1 LPVLMRDVP
10 LFARRARYIRV
21 YPPRRRPPDA
31 SSSALTSTMDK
42 PDKTPTH
49 ARATVSATPPLQTQA
64 RGPADGDAFERAD
77 AHAFDM
83 AAKKVAL
90 RAFVLASYQEAYKE
104 RTDNWK
110 SLETK
115 AQGSITIA
123 GIFIA
128 GAFAYI
134 DKGAATMTAH
144 QQFLAIIAVAS
155 LVASVLLA
163 VYALKIQEVLPP
175 PYGNFVKANVERF
188 LEVDDEAELK
198 VRVEYFDYDMISQWE
213 RVLNVIDEQLGKK
226 VDCLFNAQASLVFA
240 VVVVAI
246 LAVSRVVVR

>member
-1 LPVLMRDVP
+1 MV
-10 LFARRARYIRV
+10 
-21 YPPRRRPPDA
+21 
-31 SSSALTSTMDK
+31 
-42 PDKTPTH
+42 
-49 ARATVSATPPLQTQA
+49 
-64 RGPADGDAFERAD
+64 
-77 AHAFDM
+77 
-83 AAKKVAL
+83 AKKDAL
-90 RAFVLASYQEAYKE
+90 RACVLTSYQEAYKE

-134 DKGAATMTAH
+134 DKSATTMSMH
-144 QQFLAIIAVAS
+144 QQFLAITAVAS

-188 LEVDDEAELK
+188 LEVTDEAELRE
-198 VRVEYFDYDMISQWE
+198 RVEYFDYDMISQWE
-213 RVLNVIDEQLGKK
+213 RVLNVVDEQIGKK
-226 VDCLFNAQASLVFA
+226 VDCLFNAQAALVFA

>member
-1 LPVLMRDVP
+1 MSETNKPSPHVP
-10 LFARRARYIRV
+10 
-21 YPPRRRPPDA
+21 
-31 SSSALTSTMDK
+31 
-42 PDKTPTH
+42 
-49 ARATVSATPPLQTQA
+49 
-64 RGPADGDAFERAD
+64 
-77 AHAFDM
+77 AFDM
-83 AAKKVAL
+83 AAKKDAL
-90 RAFVLASYQEAYKE
+90 RACVIASYQDAYKE

-115 AQGSITIA
+115 AQGSIAIA

-134 DKGAATMTAH
+134 DKSAATMTMP

-163 VYALKIQEVLPP
+163 VHALKIQEVLTP
-175 PYGNFVKANVERF
+175 PYGSFVKANVDCF
-188 LEVDDEAELK
+188 LSITGEAEFRE
-198 VRVEYFDYDMISQWE
+198 RVEYFDYDMVSQWE
-213 RVLNVIDEQLGKK
+213 RVLNVVDEQIAKK

-246 LAVSRVVVR
+246 LAASRVVVR